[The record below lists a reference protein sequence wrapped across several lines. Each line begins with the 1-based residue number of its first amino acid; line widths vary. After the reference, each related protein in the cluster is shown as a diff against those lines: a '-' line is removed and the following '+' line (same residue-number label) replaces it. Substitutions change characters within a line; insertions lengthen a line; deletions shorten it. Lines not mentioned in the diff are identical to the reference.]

1 MKKKVLTLLLAGT
14 TATMMLTGCGNKTE
28 KEGVTPTPT
37 VVAAATETPVP
48 TETLAP
54 TETPVPTEE
63 ATTVPEESET
73 SEGETKVT
81 LGQYKGLT
89 IYEVDSAVIAEEIV
103 TMMQEE
109 YAELVVVDRAAADGD
124 TVNIN
129 YVGKKDGVAFEGGTD
144 ASEEGT
150 DLTLGSGQFIDG
162 FEAGL
167 VGAVAGEVR
176 DLNLTFPENYGNA
189 ELAGQAVV
197 FTVTV
202 NAVKESVVPELT
214 DEFAKENLGC
224 DTVAEYIYGLYE
236 VRNKESFTSQITE
249 YLMNSSTVENYPADA
264 VATEKQYMVDYYT
277 SYAEYLG
284 SMFGMDAESALTSL
298 FGFESMEALNSYA
311 EEYAYNVVKNMLI
324 LTEIALVEK
333 LEVSEEE
340 YQSRALVYAK
350 GYGYEDVAGF
360 EADYGKDMVL
370 EAVTMDYVMDYI
382 ISQSQIVEA
391 ANDVEVQLGE

>member
-89 IYEVDSAVIAEEIV
+89 IYEVDSSVIAEEIY
-103 TMMQEE
+103 TMMQE
-109 YAELVVVDRAAADGD
+109 YAELVVVDRAAAEGD

-144 ASEEGT
+144 DSEEGT

-162 FEAGL
+162 FEEGL

-202 NAVKESVVPELT
+202 NTVQESVVPEVT

-224 DTVAEYIYGLYE
+224 DTMAEYVYGLYQ
-236 VRNKESFTSQITE
+236 VRNEESFYEQITE
-249 YLMNSSTVENYPADA
+249 YLMESCTVENYPEEQVEA
-264 VATEKQYMVDYYT
+264 EKQGLIAYYT
-277 SYAEYLG
+277 GYAEYIG
-284 SMFGMDAESALTSL
+284 SMFGMDTETALASM
-298 FGFESMEALNSYA
+298 FGFESMDALNSFA
-311 EEYAYNVVKNMLI
+311 EEYAYNVVKNTLI
-324 LTEIALVEK
+324 LVEIATVENLV
-333 LEVSEEE
+333 LSDEE
-340 YQSRALVYAK
+340 YQSRALIYAQ
-350 GYGYEDVAGF
+350 GYGYEDVESF
-360 EADYGKDMVL
+360 ETDYGKDSVI
-370 EAVTMDYVMDYI
+370 EAVTMDYVMDYL
-382 ISQSQIVEA
+382 ISQSEVIKAESDGIIQQVE
-391 ANDVEVQLGE
+391 